1 MAAKD
6 DPENLTLV
14 DDEEA
19 PFVESEDGN
28 LQRRMKKTLSAR
40 ERLRACFDCSTFMFV
55 LADYLFCWPRYA
67 CELFGLCGCCPKQEP
82 FPRATCPCPPNTRTA
97 NIIAAIW
104 HLLLA
109 IFATVALLVQRSTP
123 RGEQRLFRLTLEW
136 LSLIHISEPT
146 RPY

>member
-28 LQRRMKKTLSAR
+28 LQRRMKKTPSAR

-67 CELFGLCGCCPKQEP
+67 
-82 FPRATCPCPPNTRTA
+82 
-97 NIIAAIW
+97 
-104 HLLLA
+104 
-109 IFATVALLVQRSTP
+109 
-123 RGEQRLFRLTLEW
+123 
-136 LSLIHISEPT
+136 LSLIHI
-146 RPY
+146 